1 VGKRLFW
8 FAVVASMMSPAAL
21 RAEPLEL
28 PLGDDLSV
36 PVHRYAAADASLPAL
51 LWLPTHRGIQPP
63 MHGVADAMASFGI
76 DTWLADLHTGYFIDV
91 GRDSVKQFPDA
102 DIAALIREVDRLSGA
117 RGVVVMGEDSA
128 TRNVLGGIR
137 AAQLDGGPLP
147 VRGAILVSPAVSEPA
162 ALPGSAA
169 PWLPAATA
177 TNVPVYVFQPG
188 IGTRRW
194 RHDDTLEV
202 LGSGGAMVFN
212 QVLEGVQ
219 GGFLQ
224 RPEEDLTALDL
235 STRGDAPWLIG
246 KALDLLARLPV
257 PENPAALAGS
267 QPPAR
272 SDGSR
277 YGLKA
282 LELPAPSM
290 LELATGG
297 GAQASLAQVEGAAV
311 LVSFWASWCEPCI
324 EELPALGRLHD
335 DYAHRGLEVVTVNV
349 GETPAA
355 VAAVAERF
363 GMARYTQL
371 YDPRG
376 AEMKRWNV
384 YGFPTNF
391 LLGPEGTIRFGS
403 FGAVAWD
410 DPGVRAQ
417 LQSLLGGNS
426 G

>member
-1 VGKRLFW
+1 MVL
-8 FAVVASMMSPAAL
+8 VVSSTLSPAAL
-21 RAEPLEL
+21 RAGPVDLQ
-28 PLGDDLSV
+28 LGENLGV
-36 PVHRYAAADASLPAL
+36 PVYRYPAADSALPAL
-51 LWLPTHRGIQPP
+51 LWLPTHRGIQSP

-76 DTWLADLHTGYFIDV
+76 DTWIADLHTGYFVDV

-102 DIAALIREVDRLSGA
+102 DIAALIREVDRRSGE

-147 VRGAILVSPAVSEPA
+147 VRGAILVSPAVNEPA

-177 TNVPVYVFQPG
+177 TNVPVYVFQPE

-224 RPEEDLTALDL
+224 RPEEDLTAMDL
-235 STRGDAPWLIG
+235 SARGDAPWLIG
-246 KALDLLARLPV
+246 KALGLLARLPV
-257 PENPAALAGS
+257 PETPAAFAGS
-267 QPPAR
+267 QPPLET
-272 SDGSR
+272 DGSR

-282 LELPAPSM
+282 LEVPAPSM
-290 LELATGG
+290 LELATDSGERV
-297 GAQASLAQVEGAAV
+297 SLAQADGPAV

-324 EELPALGRLHD
+324 QELPALGRLHD

-349 GETPAA
+349 GETPAT
-355 VAAVAERF
+355 VSAVAERF

-371 YDPRG
+371 YDPQG

-391 LLGPEGTIRFGS
+391 LLGPGRVIRFGS

-410 DPGVRAQ
+410 DPEVRAQ
-417 LQSLLGGNS
+417 VESLLAGNS